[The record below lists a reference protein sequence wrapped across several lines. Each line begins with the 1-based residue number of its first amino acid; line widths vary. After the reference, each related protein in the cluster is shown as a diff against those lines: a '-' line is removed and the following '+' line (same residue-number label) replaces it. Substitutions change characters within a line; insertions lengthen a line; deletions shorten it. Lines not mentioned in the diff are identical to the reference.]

1 MWEMMKL
8 SKYYYYSLLVFVH
21 VWWELMPITFGKD
34 NVLLS
39 ITKILLIDSCSL
51 LVRFVSDIFLTENSF
66 KIKQVFFC
74 CNRFLCFLVRQKFV
88 KSQKSFSV
96 KKLWRIRSKTKTSF
110 LFFTFCGF
118 SKEPSDQKLIRSKK
132 SKKCEIVALELVF
145 AKNEAF
151 YVGIFY
157 RGTQS

>member
-1 MWEMMKL
+1 
-8 SKYYYYSLLVFVH
+8 
-21 VWWELMPITFGKD
+21 MPITFGKD

-96 KKLWRIRSKTKTSF
+96 KKLWRVRLKTKTSF
-110 LFFTFCGF
+110 LSFFHFLWIFEGAIWPKVNSVKKVQKMWDCCTWACFC
-118 SKEPSDQKLIRSKK
+118 QKWRFLRGNYFTVVRSLRNQFLKTLTL
-132 SKKCEIVALELVF
+132 STNILL
-145 AKNEAF
+145 
-151 YVGIFY
+151 
-157 RGTQS
+157 